1 MNTHSLIPIF
11 KSEKVNSIKK
21 QKIKHEN
28 AMLGRELSFRN

>member
-21 QKIKHEN
+21 QKKTHEN